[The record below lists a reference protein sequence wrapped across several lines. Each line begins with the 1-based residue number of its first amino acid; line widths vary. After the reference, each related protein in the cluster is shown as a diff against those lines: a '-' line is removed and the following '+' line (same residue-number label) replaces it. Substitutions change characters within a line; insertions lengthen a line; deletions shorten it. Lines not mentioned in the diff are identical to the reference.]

1 VALNHGNSIEN
12 IPSRTSHGNRKEAEM
27 HSVRHDAEMPF
38 STSDPPT
45 IFNSSGEKSLET
57 GKHHSHCSQVPWR
70 WKELYCPAG
79 ITPNAR
85 YNWPPVM
92 PAYVV
97 DVSN

>member
-1 VALNHGNSIEN
+1 
-12 IPSRTSHGNRKEAEM
+12 M
-27 HSVRHDAEMPF
+27 HSVRRDAEMPF

-70 WKELYCPAG
+70 WRELYCPAG
-79 ITPNAR
+79 IIPNAR
-85 YNWPPVM
+85 YNWAPVM
-92 PAYVV
+92 PAYIV